1 MLRVI
6 VTVPFSVP
14 VRRSAPAERA
24 LVTYLA
30 FKTYVYRGKEL
41 SDAMGYRDS
50 SSVARSATRVEGS
63 PALLRAW
70 RRLGREVQAEFKDRW
85 LEINRCSRSD
95 PSVRGRSLG
104 R

>member
-50 SSVARSATRVEGS
+50 SSVA
-63 PALLRAW
+63 
-70 RRLGREVQAEFKDRW
+70 EFKDR
-85 LEINRCSRSD
+85 
-95 PSVRGRSLG
+95 
-104 R
+104 